1 MTEKADLLL
10 RSDCIFTGIKGHKL
24 LAGHVAVKEDRLLS
38 VASTDGT
45 EYLGSSSR
53 VYDLGKRLI
62 CPGFIDVHCFFTG
75 HAWEPAGGDPAGAS
89 SDTELLEKA
98 RNYLKDR
105 QLILPIYK
113 EYMGMMN
120 SRGITAVKE
129 MAFDDFCGFTGILEE
144 LESSGE
150 LRLRTHFMSQ
160 PVGAPMDP
168 ELGCKLRDKYHSPF
182 FCFSG
187 FNRMTD
193 GSISRFR
200 GDLKEPYVGK
210 PGNYGEEQIDYG
222 LIEKETLAADQE
234 GFRFSLHAQGDR
246 AVSRVLDIYEKCRRQ
261 NGRLVNRH
269 AITDLELTD
278 PVDFV
283 RMGSLGAI
291 AEIYPQ
297 IPSLYTRQDKL
308 DTIKETIGMERGRR
322 YWDRRGMANNGVVI
336 SCGTDLPL
344 LYDDIPESI
353 YHATGAFFSDGGE
366 PFNSENALTIEEILN
381 AWTFGGAWNLGM
393 EKSIGTLEPGKLA
406 DIAVLDGNVFETP
419 MEIIKRIKVCLTL
432 VNGKVVYATL

>member
-10 RSDCIFTGIKGHKL
+10 RSDYIFTGLKGHKP
-24 LAGHVAVKEDRLLS
+24 LAGHVAIKDNRILS
-38 VASTDGT
+38 VGPGDGA
-45 EYLGSSSR
+45 EYLGGGSK
-53 VYDLGKRLI
+53 VHELGKRLV

-89 SDTELLEKA
+89 SDQELLEKA
-98 RNYLKDR
+98 RNYLADR
-105 QLILPIYK
+105 HLILPIYK
-113 EYMGMMN
+113 DYMRMMN

-144 LESSGE
+144 LEYSGE
-150 LRLRTHFMSQ
+150 LSLRTHFMSQ
-160 PVGAPMDP
+160 PVGAPMDL
-168 ELGCKLRDKYHSPF
+168 EMGRKLSLRYHSPF
-182 FCFSG
+182 LYFSG

-193 GSISRFR
+193 GSISRFC

-210 PGNYGEEQIDYG
+210 PGVYCEEQIDYA
-222 LIEKETLAADQE
+222 LIEKETLAADHA

-246 AVSRVLDIYEKCRRQ
+246 AVSRVLDIYEKCRQQ

-269 AITDLELTD
+269 AITDLELSD
-278 PVDFV
+278 PADLV
-283 RMGSLGAI
+283 RMGSLGVV

-297 IPSLYTRQDKL
+297 IPSLYTRRDKL
-308 DTIKETIGMERGRR
+308 DTINATIGAERGRR
-322 YWDRRGMANNGVVI
+322 YWNRRGMADNGVVI

-344 LYDDIPESI
+344 LYDDIPESL
-353 YHATGAFFSDGGE
+353 YHAVGAFFSGSGE
-366 PFNSENALTIEEILN
+366 PFNSENALTIDEVLR

-393 EKSIGTLEPGKLA
+393 ENSVGTLETGKLA

-419 MEIIKRIKVCLTL
+419 LELMKNIKVCLTL
-432 VNGKVVYATL
+432 VNGKEVYS